1 MVKRSIAIFT
11 LTLSFSMLLFA
22 GMQLSETR
30 SAPNPGTENYNTS
43 LSISTLD
50 IMAVDEKGNEVK
62 ELLSSY
68 SGKETLE
75 LGMLYPEYLAAEN
88 IGRSDEYVRAIVRK
102 YWTDIDGN
110 KVTKVDGKKK
120 GEDGE
125 VITVEAIDP
134 EYIIL
139 EGTDASWQLDDSTS
153 ARETKIYYWK
163 NKLAAGDTTGALM
176 TGIQISK
183 NVRDYYEETIEE
195 TENSKTI
202 TVTYLYDNLKLNLEI
217 EIQSVQANENAI
229 RSIWG
234 VDYLSVEGDTLK
246 INGQG
251 GSNE

>member
-11 LTLSFSMLLFA
+11 LTLSFAMLLFA

-102 YWTDIDGN
+102 YWTDMNGN
-110 KVTKVDGKKK
+110 KVTKVDAKT
-120 GEDGE
+120 ENN
-125 VITVEAIDP
+125 TVTKTEAIDP

-139 EGTDASWQLDDSTS
+139 EGRDASWQLDENTS

>member
-1 MVKRSIAIFT
+1 M
-11 LTLSFSMLLFA
+11 
-22 GMQLSETR
+22 
-30 SAPNPGTENYNTS
+30 
-43 LSISTLD
+43 
-50 IMAVDEKGNEVK
+50 
-62 ELLSSY
+62 SSY

-75 LGMLYPEYLAAEN
+75 LGMLYPEYLVAEN

-102 YWTDIDGN
+102 YWTDMNGN
-110 KVTKVDGKKK
+110 KVTKVDAKT
-120 GEDGE
+120 ENN
-125 VITVEAIDP
+125 TVTKTEAIDP

-139 EGTDASWQLDDSTS
+139 EGRDASWQLDENTS

-163 NKLAAGDTTGALM
+163 NKLAARETTGALM
-176 TGIQISK
+176 TGIKISK
-183 NVRDYYEETIEE
+183 DVRDHYVETIKE